1 MWSCDSGK
9 VSPPPGKAQK
19 RGGCPPPDYSTG
31 FSAAFALCLGDLG
44 RLSGRPRRSASPRQ
58 GGLSLS
64 QGILARPT
72 VCGLFIVTM
81 HWDSKQCSDRYRS
94 PEKHVCSKQWL
105 CLPLNHNHIDAK
117 LTCNITYALVKIIFY
132 MEVNL
137 KDSSDTGDPTNI
149 SLKGKLITA
158 QNHFHSILMRCMTPT
173 VIHDL
178 VFKQLFEINN
188 DNSMVWKEKQR
199 PRISS
204 RVITACPSM
213 GTYSNSELS
222 GISADFSGFVSFH
235 DYFWYFY
242 HRKWSEVAQS
252 CLTLGDPMDYS
263 PPGSSVGRY
272 MGFSRQEY
280 WSGLP
285 FPFPGG
291 SSWPRDRTQVSHIEG
306 RCFYCL
312 SHQGSLITENI
323 PVNIHVLISLTHVL
337 TLKRVLGLG
346 RGAWCLMFSHVE
358 DVLKAAAEGGL
369 AVNDNCL
376 RVRWNRSW
384 LVRTFLSVCEGR

>member
-263 PPGSSVGRY
+263 PPGSSVGI
-272 MGFSRQEY
+272 
-280 WSGLP
+280 WD
-285 FPFPGG
+285 FPGKSTG
-291 SSWPRDRTQVSHIEG
+291 VGCHFLFQGDLPDPGIEPR
-306 RCFYCL
+306 F
-312 SHQGSLITENI
+312 
-323 PVNIHVLISLTHVL
+323 P
-337 TLKRVLGLG
+337 TLKADAFTVWATREVLLQKTYL
-346 RGAWCLMFSHVE
+346 WIYMFSYPWLMFS
-358 DVLKAAAEGGL
+358 LWNGFWAWAEVPGVWCFL
-369 AVNDNCL
+369 MWRMYSKL
-376 RVRWNRSW
+376 RLREAW
-384 LVRTFLSVCEGR
+384 LLMTIALGWDGTAPDS